1 MVGFAAFSM
10 TVSSAVFADDIYKW
24 TDENGDVYY
33 ADRPSGEP
41 SEEILQFSYNRT
53 NSTAVQKRVQAHRDT
68 TAARRVARAEAGKA
82 ALTAIET
89 RELAEQKLAQCHEY
103 RAKLQTMAN
112 SRRLYRQSDAGER
125 VYLDEAAK
133 AEAHRN
139 IEALIKDTC
148 GD

>member
-1 MVGFAAFSM
+1 MIGFAAFSM
-10 TVSSAVFADDIYKW
+10 TVSSGVFADNIYKW
-24 TDENGDVYY
+24 TDENGDVHY

-53 NSTAVQKRVQAHRDT
+53 DSTAVQKRVQSLRDT
-68 TAARRVARAEAGKA
+68 TAARREARAEAGKA

-89 RELAEQKLAQCHEY
+89 RELAEQKLARCHEY